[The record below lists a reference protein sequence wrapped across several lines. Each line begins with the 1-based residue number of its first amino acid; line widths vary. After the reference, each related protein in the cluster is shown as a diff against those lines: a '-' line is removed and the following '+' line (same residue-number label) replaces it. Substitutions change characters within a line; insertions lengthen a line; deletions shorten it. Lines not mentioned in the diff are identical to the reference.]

1 MPLERT
7 LQLALWLKPDICSQ
21 FDPAAVI
28 LSKQLPLY
36 LAELQVL
43 ERPKTSGHA
52 NDIFSLYERT
62 AKLVGLFEDLCPE

>member
-1 MPLERT
+1 MSGPAT
-7 LQLALWLKPDICSQ
+7 FTDNSD

-43 ERPKTSGHA
+43 EQPKQAGNA

-62 AKLVGLFEDLCPE
+62 ARLVGLFEDACPG